1 VLSKKTTMENTPQIF
16 DKQVITHSKALYPF
30 AYNLTKNVDDAQDL
44 IQETMYRS
52 LVNKEKFAEG
62 TNLRAWL
69 FTIMR
74 NIFIN
79 NYRKNSKRQIVSDNT
94 ENQIIINNHSRTVGN
109 IGETNLV
116 MKEIENA
123 LSVIS
128 QDFSVP
134 FMMHYKGFKYH
145 EIAKELELPLGTVK
159 SRIFFARKELQ
170 KRITRY

>member
-1 VLSKKTTMENTPQIF
+1 MENTPQIF
-16 DKQVITHSKALYPF
+16 EKQVITHSKALYPF

-109 IGETNLV
+109 IGETNLI
-116 MKEIENA
+116 KQYWLDKIGERN
-123 LSVIS
+123 L
-128 QDFSVP
+128 
-134 FMMHYKGFKYH
+134 
-145 EIAKELELPLGTVK
+145 VK
-159 SRIFFARKELQ
+159 KNICKTKLINRNW
-170 KRITRY
+170 